1 MTPTREAGIATIA
14 VDAVSVLLDGH
25 PVLRDV
31 SVDLTAPTIAV
42 IGANGSGKST
52 FARLLNGL
60 VTPSTGEVRVH
71 GLDTVRDRAA
81 LRRRVGFVFTNP
93 DAQILMPTPAEDLAL
108 SLRGRT
114 KAEVA
119 LRVRD
124 TLAAHGLA
132 DHADVPASSLSGG
145 QKQMLAL
152 ASVLIT
158 EPRLIVADEPTTL
171 LDLRNSRRIGDLLL
185 AQHAQVVLV
194 THDLE
199 LAGRCETAML
209 FDDGRI
215 TAAGEP
221 SAVITA
227 YRRACG

>member
-1 MTPTREAGIATIA
+1 MTESVTTAIAEIS
-14 VDAVSVLLDGH
+14 VDRVSVEFDGRAVLD
-25 PVLRDV
+25 DV
-31 SVDLTAPTIAV
+31 TVELTAPTIAV

-60 VTPSTGEVRVH
+60 VAPTAGRVTVD
-71 GLDTVRDRAA
+71 GLDTVRDRAQV
-81 LRRRVGFVFTNP
+81 RRRVGFVFANP

-108 SLRGRT
+108 SLRGTPRDQ
-114 KAEVA
+114 AA
-119 LRVRD
+119 LRVRE

-132 DHADVPASSLSGG
+132 GHADVPASALSGG

-171 LDLRNSRRIGDLLL
+171 LDLRNARRIGDLLL
-185 AQHAQVVLV
+185 AQSAQVVLV

-199 LAGRCETAML
+199 LAARCHTAVLFEEGR
-209 FDDGRI
+209 
-215 TAAGEP
+215 
-221 SAVITA
+221 VIASGAPKDVIEA
-227 YRRACG
+227 YRRGCG